1 MKLLAFFILLY
12 GCTQSNSLKIHS
24 NEVSQITQDSLM
36 QYAKKEFEIIELE
49 QKGDTLLIVSTN
61 KVLFYPFGKYAN
73 FKEFKDG
80 YLIKRDLKVRI
91 DSSFNIFRIFR
102 IENEKTNV
110 KLIENTETERLELFK
125 ADIRDNSFELFY
137 GIRLGMK
144 KDEVFLKFFVKTPP
158 GLNHIR
164 TIKIASGLEGIW
176 YYFNFSTKEQL
187 ENIIIE
193 SDYVLD

>member
-1 MKLLAFFILLY
+1 M
-12 GCTQSNSLKIHS
+12 
-24 NEVSQITQDSLM
+24 
-36 QYAKKEFEIIELE
+36 
-49 QKGDTLLIVSTN
+49 
-61 KVLFYPFGKYAN
+61 
-73 FKEFKDG
+73 
-80 YLIKRDLKVRI
+80 
-91 DSSFNIFRIFR
+91 
-102 IENEKTNV
+102 
-110 KLIENTETERLELFK
+110 IENTETERLELFK

-144 KDEVFLKFFVKTPP
+144 KDEVFLQFFVKTPP

-164 TIKIASGLEGIW
+164 TIKIVSGLEGIW

>member
-12 GCTQSNSLKIHS
+12 GCTQSNSLKTHS

-49 QKGDTLLIVSTN
+49 QKGDTLSIVSTN

-73 FKEFKDG
+73 FKEFKDE
-80 YLIKRDLKVRI
+80 YLVKHDLKVRI
-91 DSSFNIFRIFR
+91 DSSFNIFRIFN
-102 IENEKTNV
+102 IDNNKTNI
-110 KLIENTETERLELFK
+110 KLIENTETQKLELFT
-125 ADIRDNSFELFY
+125 ADIKDNSFELFY
-137 GIRLGMK
+137 GIRIGMK
-144 KDEVFLKFFVKTPP
+144 KDEVFLKFLAKTPP

>member
-1 MKLLAFFILLY
+1 
-12 GCTQSNSLKIHS
+12 
-24 NEVSQITQDSLM
+24 M
-36 QYAKKEFEIIELE
+36 QYAKKEFEVIRLE

-61 KVLFYPFGKYAN
+61 DVLFYPFGEYAS

-80 YLIKRDLKVRI
+80 YLDKRGLKVKI
-91 DSSFNIFRIFR
+91 DSSFNFFRIFS

-110 KLIENTETERLELFK
+110 KLLENTETEKLELFK
-125 ADIRDNSFELFY
+125 ADIKDNSFELFY
-137 GIRLGMK
+137 DIRLGMK

-164 TIKIASGLEGIW
+164 TIRINSGLAGVW